1 MPAGIHKLCT
11 DFASVCLSGL
21 SALRASQKMSMVR
34 LLCKPLIVLL
44 KTIRDVIGPIIE
56 HGVTIHLPMNYKLP
70 ISMDFIVIL
79 MVSLETAIIIY
90 RQDPVLNQVNR
101 GLTFIIH
108 RVLQW
113 ILLGE
118 YGLRLISRGVWFS
131 DTAILK
137 TVWGWIDTVAI
148 ASMVADT
155 QTPFLNLMFLRLLY
169 AFKFFAVSK
178 GGSAEFTFVDPNSV
192 AGKLVRWLFA
202 LPCHCAHSFHS
213 CRAFK

>member
-1 MPAGIHKLCT
+1 
-11 DFASVCLSGL
+11 
-21 SALRASQKMSMVR
+21 MVR

-56 HGVTIHLPMNYKLP
+56 YGFTIPLPMSYKIS
-70 ISMDFIVIL
+70 ISMDFVVICL
-79 MVSLETAIIIY
+79 VSLETAIIIY
-90 RQDPVLNQVNR
+90 RQDPALNQANR

-118 YGLRLISRGVWFS
+118 YGLRLVSRGVWFS
-131 DTAILK
+131 DTAVFK
-137 TVWGWIDTVAI
+137 TVWGWIDTIAI

-169 AFKFFAVSK
+169 AFKFLATNQSD
-178 GGSAEFTFVDPNSV
+178 SSSQN
-192 AGKLVRWLFA
+192 LFA
-202 LPCHCAHSFHS
+202 KFVRYVTTLT
-213 CRAFK
+213 